1 MSKAAKRKSR
11 PRRPPEARRAL
22 AQVVPEAAP
31 VPPASKIQR
40 DISTNEPLKVPAER
54 SIFPYVVS
62 VLLLL
67 PGVYWVLK
75 DQTVWPYDQAWYA
88 EVSVDLWYSLTHHPG
103 EWAASM
109 LSAFGTKAPGVA
121 W

>member
-11 PRRPPEARRAL
+11 ARRPPEPRGART
-22 AQVVPEAAP
+22 QVVPEAAP
-31 VPPASKIQR
+31 GQPTSVQTNV
-40 DISTNEPLKVPAER
+40 STNEPPAPAER

-75 DQTVWPYDQAWYA
+75 DKTVWPYDQAWYA
-88 EVSVDLWYSLTHHPG
+88 EVSVELWYSLIHHP
-103 EWAASM
+103 
-109 LSAFGTKAPGVA
+109 
-121 W
+121 